1 MLGDGISPTL
11 ELARERV
18 LAPPAPP
25 RPAPVPDV
33 RIDTRAVCI
42 ALAIVLSW
50 LAAGA
55 LVVGL
60 AWFASTLERS
70 GQIPPE
76 TWPYSLAWS
85 GAALTALATS
95 VASIFLLARRVALLA
110 TAALVAIGMLAATVA
125 ANALT

>member
-1 MLGDGISPTL
+1 MLGAGISPTL
-11 ELARERV
+11 ELARERM
-18 LAPPAPP
+18 LALPAPP
-25 RPAPVPDV
+25 RPAPVADV
-33 RIDTRAVCI
+33 RIDTRAIGI
-42 ALAIVLSW
+42 ALAIAISW

-60 AWFASTLERS
+60 TWFASTLERS

-85 GAALTALATS
+85 GAAVAALATS
-95 VASIFLLARRVALLA
+95 VASLFLPARRVALLA
-110 TAALVAIGMLAATVA
+110 TAALVAAGMVAATVA